1 MQEHKLINYMLSIVH
16 NPPSSPLFLKGGGVN
31 FNYLS
36 DGGNL
41 KVKNLKK
48 GWKHG
53 VQGQVFLKGGGGL
66 ALSLFHFI
74 KVSHFYI

>member
-1 MQEHKLINYMLSIVH
+1 MQEHKLINYMLSIVQ
-16 NPPSSPLFLKGGGVN
+16 NPPPAPSFLKGGVN
-31 FNYLS
+31 FNYLP

-48 GWKHG
+48 GVEYG
-53 VQGQVFLKGGGGL
+53 VQEQVFLKGGGGL
-66 ALSLFHFI
+66 ALSLFNFF